1 MSRTEVANLR
11 INEGKSNDPDGVV
24 AEHNENEA
32 EVQNSE
38 LTILQKHSLQEIR
51 ASVVGKLSLVQNFMT
66 IVNVF
71 ISVTSVAMTNEGKEG
86 HKFKSCWLIIDLL
99 ESHNFNK

>member
-11 INEGKSNDPDGVV
+11 INEGKSNDPDGVI

-51 ASVVGKLSLVQNFMT
+51 ASAAGKFPLDQNFVTTCFFYFCDLSSDDKQRQGHNFKSWLMMVVGKAL
-66 IVNVF
+66 
-71 ISVTSVAMTNEGKEG
+71 
-86 HKFKSCWLIIDLL
+86 
-99 ESHNFNK
+99 